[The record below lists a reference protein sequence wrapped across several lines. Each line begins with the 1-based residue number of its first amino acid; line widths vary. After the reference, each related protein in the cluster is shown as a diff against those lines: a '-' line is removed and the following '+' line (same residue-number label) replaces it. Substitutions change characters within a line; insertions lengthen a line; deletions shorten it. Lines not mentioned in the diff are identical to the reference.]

1 VIFGW
6 NRLVLRRISSVPEV
20 TGHRED
26 IMRHIRG
33 SRTFAVLGVTAVLA
47 VLATGCTASEK
58 SSASAYSSAAA
69 TAAATTDAGGFVA
82 AAPAA
87 ASAPAA
93 ATSAAA
99 PASEPPGSA
108 PASAATGADTLQ
120 TPLTGRS
127 VIFTADI
134 TVRTTDIKAAVG
146 TVTQIAQGQQGAVFA
161 EQVNLASKDASNPG
175 SASATM
181 TLKVPP
187 NALQGVLDQIGKVGT
202 ELSRDENASDVTA
215 QVVDVNS
222 RVAAANASL
231 ARLRELFQHAGN
243 VSDLAAVENDIAQRE
258 ADLESLEAQQRTF
271 AAQTAE
277 ATITVNL
284 VATPAVAPV
293 VPTVKK
299 AHVVGFVRG
308 LRGGWHAFT
317 RTVSAIAQAVGAL
330 LPFLIV
336 LAVLG
341 IVAYLLRRRLM
352 PHHTPEGPS
361 ADQA

>member
-1 VIFGW
+1 
-6 NRLVLRRISSVPEV
+6 
-20 TGHRED
+20 
-26 IMRHIRG
+26 MRHLRS
-33 SRTFAVLGVTAVLA
+33 SRTIAACGVAAVLA
-47 VLATGCTASEK
+47 VLATACTASDK
-58 SSASAYSSAAA
+58 SAASAAA
-69 TAAATTDAGGFVA
+69 SSAPAAATTDAGGLVVA
-82 AAPAA
+82 APAATSAGPAFAAPAA
-87 ASAPAA
+87 ASSA
-93 ATSAAA
+93 AAA
-99 PASEPPGSA
+99 PAEPPGSA
-108 PASAATGADTLQ
+108 PAGAGADTTQ

-146 TVTQIAQGQQGAVFA
+146 TVTQIATGQQGAVFA

-231 ARLRELFQHAGN
+231 TRLRELFQHAGN
-243 VSDLAAVENDIAQRE
+243 VADLATVENEIAQRE
-258 ADLESLEAQQRTF
+258 ADLESLEAQQRTLQ
-271 AAQTAE
+271 AQTAE

-293 VPTVKK
+293 VPPVKK
-299 AHVVGFVRG
+299 AHVIGFVRG

-317 RTVSAIAQAVGAL
+317 RSVSAIAQAGGAL
-330 LPFLIV
+330 LPFVIV

-341 IVAYLLRRRLM
+341 IVGLYIRRRM
-352 PHHTPEGPS
+352 TAPRNGVQS
-361 ADQA
+361 AKAPDPAA

>member
-1 VIFGW
+1 
-6 NRLVLRRISSVPEV
+6 
-20 TGHRED
+20 
-26 IMRHIRG
+26 MRHLKG

-69 TAAATTDAGGFVA
+69 TESAPAAATTDAAGLAAAAPAPFAAPSASASA

-87 ASAPAA
+87 SSAGPA
-93 ATSAAA
+93 
-99 PASEPPGSA
+99 EPPGSA
-108 PASAATGADTLQ
+108 PAGAGADTLQ

-146 TVTQIAQGQQGAVFA
+146 AVTQIAQGQEGAVFA

-187 NALQGVLDQIGKVGT
+187 TALQGVLDQIGKVGT
-202 ELSRDENASDVTA
+202 ELGRNENASDVTA

-222 RVAAANASL
+222 RITAANASL
-231 ARLRELFQHAGN
+231 ARLRQLFQHAGN
-243 VSDLAAVENDIAQRE
+243 VNDLATVENDIAQRE

-293 VPTVKK
+293 VPPVKK
-299 AHVVGFVRG
+299 AHVIGFIRG

-317 RTVSAIAQAVGAL
+317 RSVSAIAQAVGAL
-330 LPFLIV
+330 LPFVIV

-352 PHHTPEGPS
+352 TPRTPKAPS

>member
-1 VIFGW
+1 MPMTH
-6 NRLVLRRISSVPEV
+6 LK
-20 TGHRED
+20 
-26 IMRHIRG
+26 G
-33 SRTFAVLGVTAVLA
+33 SRTIAVFGVTAVLA
-47 VLATGCTASEK
+47 VLATGCTSSEK
-58 SSASAYSSAAA
+58 RS
-69 TAAATTDAGGFVA
+69 A

-87 ASAPAA
+87 SFAAA
-93 ATSAAA
+93 ATSAGPADVAVAA
-99 PASEPPGSA
+99 PASEAVPA
-108 PASAATGADTLQ
+108 PASAPVFAAPAASSAPAPEPPSSAAAGAGADTAQ

-146 TVTQIAQGQQGAVFA
+146 AVTQIAEGRAGAVFA
-161 EQVNLASKDASNPG
+161 EQVNLASKDAGSPG

-187 NALQGVLDQIGKVGT
+187 ITLQQGILDQIGKVGT

-222 RVAAANASL
+222 RVAAAQDSL
-231 ARLRELFQHAGN
+231 TRLRQLFQHAGN
-243 VSDLAAVENDIAQRE
+243 VADLATVENQIAQRE
-258 ADLESLEAQQRTF
+258 ADLESLEAQARTF
-271 AAQTAE
+271 QAQTAE

-293 VPTVKK
+293 VPAVKK

-317 RTVSAIAQAVGAL
+317 RSVSAIAQAVGAL

-341 IVAYLLRRRLM
+341 VGGLYIRRRM
-352 PHHTPEGPS
+352 MAPRGEPQSSKAPS
-361 ADQA
+361 ADPAA

>member
-1 VIFGW
+1 
-6 NRLVLRRISSVPEV
+6 
-20 TGHRED
+20 
-26 IMRHIRG
+26 MRHLRS
-33 SRTFAVLGVTAVLA
+33 SRTIAACGVAAVLA
-47 VLATGCTASEK
+47 VLATACTASEK
-58 SSASAYSSAAA
+58 SAASA
-69 TAAATTDAGGFVA
+69 
-82 AAPAA
+82 AA

-93 ATSAAA
+93 ATTDAGGLVVAAPAASSAGPAFAAPAAASSAAAA
-99 PASEPPGSA
+99 PAEPPGSA
-108 PASAATGADTLQ
+108 PAGAGADTTQ

-146 TVTQIAQGQQGAVFA
+146 TVTQIATGQQGAVFA

-231 ARLRELFQHAGN
+231 TRLRELFQHAGN
-243 VSDLAAVENDIAQRE
+243 VADLATVENEIAQRE
-258 ADLESLEAQQRTF
+258 ADLESLEAQQRTLQ
-271 AAQTAE
+271 AQTAE

-293 VPTVKK
+293 VPPVKK
-299 AHVVGFVRG
+299 AHVIGFVRG

-317 RTVSAIAQAVGAL
+317 RSVSAIAQAVGAL
-330 LPFLIV
+330 LPFVIV

-341 IVAYLLRRRLM
+341 IVGLYIRRRM
-352 PHHTPEGPS
+352 APPTSNRP
-361 ADQA
+361 QASDPTA

>member
-1 VIFGW
+1 MALAHFK
-6 NRLVLRRISSVPEV
+6 
-20 TGHRED
+20 
-26 IMRHIRG
+26 G
-33 SRTFAVLGVTAVLA
+33 SRTIAVLGLTAVLA

-58 SSASAYSSAAA
+58 TSA
-69 TAAATTDAGGFVA
+69 T
-82 AAPAA
+82 APAA
-87 ASAPAA
+87 SFAAA
-93 ATSAAA
+93 ATSAAPAGGLA
-99 PASEPPGSA
+99 PAEAAAA
-108 PASAATGADTLQ
+108 PASAVAAPASAPAFAAAAASPAPAEPPSSAAAGAGEDTTQ
-120 TPLTGRS
+120 TPLTGRA

-161 EQVNLASKDASNPG
+161 EQVNLASKDVGSPG

-187 NALQGVLDQIGKVGT
+187 NTLQGVLDQIGKIGT

-222 RVAAANASL
+222 RVAAAQDSL
-231 ARLRELFQHAGN
+231 TRLRQLFQHAGN
-243 VSDLAAVENDIAQRE
+243 VADLATVENQIAQRE
-258 ADLESLEAQQRTF
+258 ADLESLEAQARTF
-271 AAQTAE
+271 QAQTAE

-293 VPTVKK
+293 VPAVKK

-317 RTVSAIAQAVGAL
+317 RSVSAIAQALGAL
-330 LPFLIV
+330 LPFVIV

-341 IVAYLLRRRLM
+341 VAGLYIRRRMTAPRGELQ
-352 PHHTPEGPS
+352 S
-361 ADQA
+361 AKAPDPVA

>member
-1 VIFGW
+1 
-6 NRLVLRRISSVPEV
+6 
-20 TGHRED
+20 
-26 IMRHIRG
+26 MRHLRS

-47 VLATGCTASEK
+47 VLAAGCTSSQKAST
-58 SSASAYSSAAA
+58 AAYS
-69 TAAATTDAGGFVA
+69 
-82 AAPAA
+82 
-87 ASAPAA
+87 SAPAA
-93 ATSAAA
+93 ATSAGPADLAVAA
-99 PASEPPGSA
+99 PASEAVPAAASSAAAAPAASA
-108 PASAATGADTLQ
+108 PASAPAGGAGGDTTQ
-120 TPLTGRS
+120 TPLTGRA

-146 TVTQIAQGQQGAVFA
+146 AVTQIAEGRTGLVFA
-161 EQVNLASKDASNPG
+161 EQVNLASKDPGSPG

-187 NALQGVLDQIGKVGT
+187 ITLQQGILDQIGKVGT

-222 RVAAANASL
+222 RVTAAQDSL
-231 ARLRELFQHAGN
+231 TRLRQLFQHAGN
-243 VSDLAAVENDIAQRE
+243 VADLATVENEIAQRE
-258 ADLESLEAQQRTF
+258 ADLESLEAQARTF
-271 AAQTAE
+271 QAQTAE

-317 RTVSAIAQAVGAL
+317 RSVSAIAQAVGAL
-330 LPFLIV
+330 LPFVIL

-341 IVAYLLRRRLM
+341 IVGLFIRRRM
-352 PHHTPEGPS
+352 MAPRTDSRPQTPDP
-361 ADQA
+361 AA